1 VKRARWFFL
10 GASFLA
16 LAALLAFLYGKTRA
30 FDPGAYFQDVALLR
44 QLKQLDAQWE
54 LNALKSKSGLTTD
67 YDPLVDPLVQL
78 NGLRARLD
86 RLAVGP
92 DGAAAGPLAE
102 AAVAFSKAV
111 QDKTELIEQFKSH
124 NSILRNS
131 LLFLPTAAAD
141 VQQRIDVAKTAN
153 ANNHGALNG
162 LAAEVNRILLAILV
176 YNQAASD
183 QQAARIK
190 AELAK
195 LADANASI
203 APEVSEALD
212 IFAAHAS
219 TVLREQTTVTDLL
232 NSIATVPASIR
243 LDEINNLLNEN
254 QREAAAEAQRYRQYL
269 VVFSAILMVL
279 LLYVVFR
286 LVRSYAEINRVN
298 RALKDANEGLE
309 QKVAER
315 TQELSQALKDLK
327 ESEAQL
333 IQNEK
338 MSSLGQMV
346 SGVAHEI
353 NTPLAYV
360 KGNLEIVGSR
370 LKNIRHIE
378 QLCTST
384 VRLLSAQSAA
394 AGDVQ
399 TRLRSLFG
407 VARDVANA
415 KVSEEFA
422 DLVQDAIHGVS
433 QISELVVNL
442 KNFSRLDR
450 SAEVGFN
457 LHEGIDST
465 LLIARHLLKGRI
477 EVRKNY
483 GDIPSI
489 LCSPSQINQV
499 VLNLV
504 TNAAQAIAENGTIT
518 ISTARHDQRTV
529 RIDVADTGTGI
540 AADILPKIFD
550 PFFTTK
556 EIGSGTGLGL
566 SIAHKIVKQHG
577 GRIEVRSEVGR
588 GSCFTILLPLRDADN
603 ALASRKDAAPKD
615 KRVALEVG

>member
-1 VKRARWFFL
+1 
-10 GASFLA
+10 
-16 LAALLAFLYGKTRA
+16 
-30 FDPGAYFQDVALLR
+30 
-44 QLKQLDAQWE
+44 
-54 LNALKSKSGLTTD
+54 
-67 YDPLVDPLVQL
+67 
-78 NGLRARLD
+78 
-86 RLAVGP
+86 
-92 DGAAAGPLAE
+92 
-102 AAVAFSKAV
+102 
-111 QDKTELIEQFKSH
+111 
-124 NSILRNS
+124 
-131 LLFLPTAAAD
+131 
-141 VQQRIDVAKTAN
+141 
-153 ANNHGALNG
+153 
-162 LAAEVNRILLAILV
+162 
-176 YNQAASD
+176 
-183 QQAARIK
+183 
-190 AELAK
+190 
-195 LADANASI
+195 
-203 APEVSEALD
+203 
-212 IFAAHAS
+212 
-219 TVLREQTTVTDLL
+219 
-232 NSIATVPASIR
+232 
-243 LDEINNLLNEN
+243 
-254 QREAAAEAQRYRQYL
+254 
-269 VVFSAILMVL
+269 
-279 LLYVVFR
+279 
-286 LVRSYAEINRVN
+286 
-298 RALKDANEGLE
+298 
-309 QKVAER
+309 
-315 TQELSQALKDLK
+315 
-327 ESEAQL
+327 L

-540 AADILPKIFD
+540 AAEILPKIFD